1 MALTYNTTSGYAWG
15 TFVCTFTAGA
25 ANGNSF
31 IVDDAT
37 FTEGTWLAER
47 KDNVGNPNGALGGIE
62 AGTGRG
68 TLQLA
73 NANVVAP
80 QRFDEFTRVLR
91 PGAAANTFFL
101 TEVGLPKKQRD
112 FDVVEITF
120 REKI

>member
-1 MALTYNTTSGYAWG
+1 MALTYNTTNTYAWG
-15 TFVCTFTAGA
+15 TFVCTFTSGA

-31 IVDDAT
+31 IVEDAT
-37 FTEGTWLAER
+37 FTQSTWLADR

-62 AGTGRG
+62 AASGRM

-80 QRFDEFTRVLR
+80 QPFDEFTRSLR
-91 PGAAANTFFL
+91 PGASANTFFL

-112 FDVVEITF
+112 FDTVEVTF